1 MNIQDKSEFTLT
13 TAHLNQSNQTLT
25 TTHWTTH
32 QLLQQNKKKKK
43 TEKSLTTPN
52 YQQLNITPK
61 KKKKRENRPQFCPGQ
76 LSAQAEKQ
84 LLQPHWMKPLNTQA
98 KPLHNLFNLAL
109 LTQTHQ
115 INIWWVTLIF
125 IVKLITVH
133 LLHIGVVLLPVTLW
147 LWRRF
152 RVGFVLSVGAFVVR
166 DATTVAA
173 IGLWVV
179 GIA

>member
-32 QLLQQNKKKKK
+32 QLLQQNKKKKE

-61 KKKKRENRPQFCPGQ
+61 KKKRENRPQFRPGQ

-84 LLQPHWMKPLNTQA
+84 LLQPH
-98 KPLHNLFNLAL
+98 
-109 LTQTHQ
+109 
-115 INIWWVTLIF
+115 
-125 IVKLITVH
+125 
-133 LLHIGVVLLPVTLW
+133 
-147 LWRRF
+147 
-152 RVGFVLSVGAFVVR
+152 
-166 DATTVAA
+166 
-173 IGLWVV
+173 
-179 GIA
+179 